1 MADTT
6 NRNVQFT
13 QVISPV
19 SDTGTSTSNNFSP
32 KGARRLINESDVST
46 QPVMFTV
53 DSSMDFR
60 RKLEYTDKRYKRL
73 KLMATGGYG
82 RVFLV
87 EDNVLGRKAVVK
99 SLKEELLDNP
109 DIVRK
114 FLTEAKLNAQ
124 LDHPSIVTVFSL
136 DTDSSDGLHLA
147 MQLINGI
154 TLKEYLART
163 LEEHQKNNWSNAQVT
178 RLLQERL
185 EIFLHICDAIDY
197 SHSKGIIH
205 CDIKPD
211 NVMIGRYGEVYV
223 MDWGIAAADGC
234 NRKANLDGTPSYMP
248 PETLRDGITNKQTDV
263 FALGMLLNEVVTL
276 RPPIQG
282 DTPLEIAKRIF
293 SGDYEPSTSILPGKK
308 IPDALQAII
317 EKARDGDPEERYK
330 KVKTMAD
337 DIRHFL
343 FNEEVVE
350 AYPDTWLMKLSR
362 FMYNYRVATAIVVM
376 GLILCMSGLLVMHL
390 YASIKEG
397 RERSLEVN
405 ERNNMY
411 RINEDFSR
419 IFTLAQALGENL
431 SMALGTEYARPSVE
445 ADDVLFYVNDDYAPT
460 SSNQPENMQMT
471 KFFKNKVSFDY
482 GTYFKPEGF
491 SEQAFLAWVQRFKS
505 LHAMHASNYLSNVT
519 MNEEKVSSRKDDM
532 QAFVKHGP
540 LLRRFTYILDNG
552 LVFRFPG
559 TYEEGVYDE
568 SDFMDDGIQQRMNKP
583 DSLGKFLWTLP
594 HPDPEGH
601 VVISCWLP
609 ILDISGEKLGLICL
623 DICYH
628 KLIEGIEE
636 QAKKE
641 AYQAE
646 YYLVDNRGNVIFKSD
661 KNRVVDDNIHVTK
674 FDVVKFEY
682 PQILNKIRSTVHSQ
696 FKIREKNK
704 ALRVAWSRL
713 KNTDWLIIRI
723 MPEGKFTWVDTLDSA
738 ETNESYN
745 KADDSYGK

>member
-13 QVISPV
+13 QVITPT
-19 SDTGTSTSNNFSP
+19 DTTPTNTSTNFAP
-32 KGARRLINESDVST
+32 KGARKLIKDSDVST

-53 DSSMDFR
+53 NPSLEFR

-82 RVFLV
+82 RIFMV

-99 SLKEELLDNP
+99 SLKEDLLEHP

-136 DTDSSDGLHLA
+136 DTDSSDGLHMA

-163 LEEHQKNNWSNAQVT
+163 LEEHQKNNWSNAQTT

-185 EIFLHICDAIDY
+185 EMFLHICDAIDY

-248 PETLRDGITNKQTDV
+248 PETLRDGVTNKQTDV
-263 FALGMLLNEVVTL
+263 FALGMMLNEVVTL
-276 RPPIQG
+276 RPPLQG
-282 DTPLEIAKRIF
+282 ETPQEIAKRIYK
-293 SGDYEPSTSILPGKK
+293 GDYEPSTSILPGKK
-308 IPDALQAII
+308 IPAPLRAII
-317 EKARDGDPEERYK
+317 EKARNVDPGVRYK
-330 KVKTMAD
+330 KVKDLAD

-343 FNEEVVE
+343 FDQEVK

-362 FMYNYRVATAIVVM
+362 ILYRYRVATTIAVLCLV
-376 GLILCMSGLLVMHL
+376 LCMFVLLVMHL
-390 YASIKEG
+390 ASSIKES

-411 RINEDFSR
+411 RTSENFSR
-419 IFTLAQALGENL
+419 IFTLVQALGENL
-431 SMALGTEYARPSVE
+431 SLALGTEYEQPSTE
-445 ADDVLFYVNDDYAPT
+445 QKDILYYVNEDYAPT
-460 SSNQPENMQMT
+460 SSNQPEKMLST
-471 KFFKNKVSFDY
+471 TFFKYPVSVNF
-482 GTYFKPEGF
+482 GTFFMPEGF
-491 SEQAFLAWVQRFKS
+491 SEQAFMAWVQRFKS
-505 LHAMHASNYLSNVT
+505 LNAMHASHFLSNV
-519 MNEEKVSSRKDDM
+519 MMDDEKVFSRKENLRF
-532 QAFVKHGP
+532 FVKKGP

-552 LVFRFPG
+552 LVFRYPG
-559 TYEEGVYDE
+559 TYEEGVSSE
-568 SDFMDDGIQQRMNKP
+568 SDFMDEWIEQQMEKTDGFK
-583 DSLGKFLWTLP
+583 KFLWTSP

-601 VVISCWLP
+601 IVISCWLP
-609 ILDISGEKLGLICL
+609 ILDISGEKLGHICL

-628 KLIEGIEE
+628 KLIESIEE
-636 QAKKE
+636 QAGKE

-646 YYLVDNRGNVIFKSD
+646 YYLVDNRGNVIYKSD
-661 KNRVVDDNIHVTK
+661 KNRVVDEELHVTK
-674 FDVVKFEY
+674 FDVMKFEY
-682 PQILNKIRSTVHSQ
+682 PQILSKIRSTVHSQ
-696 FKIREKNK
+696 FKIKTKNA

-713 KNTDWLIIRI
+713 KHTDWLIIRI
-723 MPEGKFTWVDTLDSA
+723 LPENRFTWVDTLDSVEA
-738 ETNESYN
+738 NESYN
-745 KADDSYGK
+745 KVGDKYGRE